1 MITGLTIKNF
11 RKFDDLHL
19 NFGKGI
25 NVIRGDNEA
34 GKSTIMAAILTALY
48 TDVSTRSRGF
58 FEQNL
63 PWRKQTEQMRL
74 EVDFLT
80 EEGSFKLVRDFGSK
94 LQELTG
100 VSQKLKLTDG
110 PAIANYMEEH
120 LGIAPREV
128 FETSSFVRQNEIAA
142 LGLTADVRKRLQMV
156 SALSSSGLNLEENV
170 KVLRKELQ
178 QLRLGLDRP
187 SKTPGAIKQFQMQQ
201 AKLTQDLE
209 QARQLASQADA
220 AKSSSSQAGSKLK
233 QLNLGIEELEKELN
247 NQKQFEQASK
257 ELAVVE
263 QQLTQLSE
271 RLASVAGL
279 SREIKLIEA
288 ELASSAALNKQE
300 LTPDT
305 EKITQLRHAIALR
318 REEITDLKQ
327 SDPEQLQNTTRSNYL
342 DIQKQQ
348 LDLEKLSNFG
358 YLLVALGL
366 GLLIIWAV
374 NQGQPIAAVLLILS
388 IAGLLVGAGFVT
400 FGLLSRLRR
409 PQLQTIARQDK
420 ELEALSERKQQLAD
434 KITEYQGQISS
445 ILSKYNLTSAD
456 EFFAQKAKRN
466 TLLDELERSKAKL
479 AGSLGSVGLAE
490 LEAKQA
496 SLLSQK
502 AEIETNKLTDE
513 VKAANF
519 TPAEF
524 LRRRREL
531 DMMLIERKR
540 LEKTETEGE
549 VRQDVVKQVGVNVNE
564 LESDLELVGQQLS
577 GAQARDRVLEVTLQ
591 LLEQVMNKTSASAGQ
606 AISSE
611 VEKFLPKLTGG
622 RYKDVRLTAAYD
634 LEVFSSEANDW
645 IKPLGQL
652 SLGTVDQIYF
662 ISRVALA
669 GKLLGDKFRYL
680 FLDDPFV
687 TFDETRLEQVKQIL
701 EQMKVSQVFLFTHN
715 KAYQHWGNQVDLRG

>member
-11 RKFDDLHL
+11 RKFDDLQL

-48 TDVSTRSRGF
+48 TDVNTRSRGF

-100 VSQKLKLTDG
+100 VSQKLKLADG
-110 PAIANYMEEH
+110 PAIASYLEDH

-220 AKSSSSQAGSKLK
+220 AKSSSSQAGSKLR

-263 QQLTQLSE
+263 QQLTQISE

-300 LTPDT
+300 LTSDT

-327 SDPEQLQNTTRSNYL
+327 TNPEQLQNTRSNYL

-374 NQGQPIAAVLLILS
+374 NQGQQVAAVLLILS
-388 IAGLLVGAGFVT
+388 IGGLLAGAGLVT

-420 ELEALSERKQQLAD
+420 ELEALSERKRQLAD
-434 KITEYQGQISS
+434 KITEYQGQITS
-445 ILSKYNLTSAD
+445 ILTKYNLTSAD

-490 LEAKQA
+490 LESKQVD
-496 SLLSQK
+496 LLSQK

-549 VRQDVVKQVGVNVNE
+549 VRQDVVKQVGASVSE
-564 LESDLELVGQQLS
+564 LESDLELVSQQLR
-577 GAQARDRVLEVTLQ
+577 GAQARDQVLEVTLQ

-611 VEKFLPKLTGG
+611 VEKYLPKLTAG
-622 RYKDVRLTAAYD
+622 RYKDVRLTAGYD
-634 LEVFSSEANDW
+634 LEVFSSEANEW

>member
-11 RKFDDLHL
+11 RKFDDLQL
-19 NFGKGI
+19 NFGRGI
-25 NVIRGDNEA
+25 NVLRGDNEA

-48 TDVSTRSRGF
+48 TDVNTRSKGF

-74 EVDFLT
+74 EIDFLT
-80 EEGSFKLVRDFGSK
+80 EQGTFKLVRDFGSK

-100 VSQKLKLTDG
+100 VSQKLKLTDA
-110 PAIANYMEEH
+110 PVIASYLEEH

-156 SALSSSGLNLEENV
+156 SSLSSSGLNLEENV
-170 KVLRKELQ
+170 KLLRKELQ
-178 QLRLGLDRP
+178 QLRLGIDRP
-187 SKTPGAIKQFQMQQ
+187 SKTPGAIMQLQ
-201 AKLTQDLE
+201 LQQSKLTQELE
-209 QARQLASQADA
+209 QARNLASQAEA

-233 QLNLGIEELEKELN
+233 QLSLAIAELEKELN

-257 ELAVVE
+257 ELAIVD

-271 RLASVAGL
+271 RLAAVSGL

-288 ELASSAALNKQE
+288 ELASSVSLNRPE
-300 LTPDT
+300 LGADT
-305 EKITQLRHAIALR
+305 EKITQLRHATAMR
-318 REEITDLKQ
+318 REEIADLKQ
-327 SDPEQLQNTTRSNYL
+327 SVPEQLQNTTRSNYL

-358 YLLVALGL
+358 YLLVALGV

-374 NQGQPIAAVLLILS
+374 NQGQAVAIVLLVLS
-388 IAGLLVGAGFVT
+388 IGGLLAGAGLVT

-409 PQLQTIARQDK
+409 PQWQTIAREDK
-420 ELEALSERKQQLAD
+420 ELEVLGERRQQLAS
-434 KITEYQGQISS
+434 KIAEYQAQISS
-445 ILSKYNLTSAD
+445 ILSEYNLTSAD
-456 EFFAQKAKRN
+456 EFFGQKAKRN
-466 TLLDELERSKAKL
+466 TLLEELERSKSKL
-479 AGSLGSVGLAE
+479 AGSLGSVSLTE
-490 LEAKQA
+490 LESKQA
-496 SLLSQK
+496 GLLSQK
-502 AEIETNKLTDE
+502 AEIENNKLTDE

-549 VRQDVVKQVGVNVNE
+549 VRQDVVKQVGVSASE
-564 LESDLELVGQQLS
+564 LEADLELVGQQLS
-577 GAQARDRVLEVTLQ
+577 GVKARERVLEVTVS
-591 LLEQVMNKTSASAGQ
+591 LLEEVMGKTSVSAGQ

-611 VEKFLPKLTGG
+611 VEKYLPQLTAG
-622 RYKDVRLTAAYD
+622 RYKDVRLTASYD
-634 LEVFSSEANDW
+634 LEVFSSEANNW

-669 GKLLGDKFRYL
+669 GKLLGDKFKYL

-687 TFDETRLEQVKQIL
+687 TFDETRLMQVKQIL
-701 EQMKVSQVFLFTHN
+701 EKLGVSQIFLFTHN
-715 KAYQHWGNQVDLRG
+715 KAYESWGNQVDLKG